1 MTMLPLRQIERI
13 LNASACSSHFRCR
26 RAADGGLTV
35 TVASARR
42 PADEATTVAGV
53 SQEECR
59 CERSVRELAREL
71 ERSFTEQ

>member
-13 LNASACSSHFRCR
+13 LNASTCSSRFRCR
-26 RAADGGLTV
+26 R
-35 TVASARR
+35 
-42 PADEATTVAGV
+42 VAGV